1 MALVYGKDNPS
12 KLRRKKERIAKR
24 EERKLKKH
32 AKWAGLDMSNP
43 KQAALARNTYNSLA
57 SK

>member
-1 MALVYGKDNPS
+1 MALVYGKDSPS

-24 EERKLKKH
+24 EQRKLKKH
-32 AKWAGLDMSNP
+32 AKWSGLDMNNP
-43 KQAALARNTYNSLA
+43 KEATLAKETYKSLA

>member
-32 AKWAGLDMSNP
+32 AKWSGLNMKNP
-43 KQAALARNTYNSLA
+43 QEAALARKTYNSLA